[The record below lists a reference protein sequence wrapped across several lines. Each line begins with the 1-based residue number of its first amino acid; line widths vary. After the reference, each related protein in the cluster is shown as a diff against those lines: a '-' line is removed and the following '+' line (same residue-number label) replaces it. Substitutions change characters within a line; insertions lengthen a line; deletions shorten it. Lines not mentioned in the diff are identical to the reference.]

1 MLDSN
6 SSKDYS
12 WRHLSY
18 HNFYQV
24 VDVVVEDIQ
33 SLVWVATGK
42 AKRRLKGNQ
51 LEKLTYSVEKLIRD
65 SLSVVV
71 GSGRIP
77 NCPIAKSKMRYEGD
91 REDHRLTYDIFIK
104 RAYKGMIELGYL
116 YEAEVGF
123 NDRNPSKSKFSKSR
137 LTRYRAEAKL
147 INLFSKRDQKV
158 FPVILPQKLFK
169 PLIVQEKVKTK
180 EGGSKKVR
188 LDFEQSDHTKRLSN
202 NLKVI
207 NEALRRSWYDLEITN
222 EELKRLQRKLTSK
235 DRRDQG
241 ADYTLDFSQRSLSRV
256 FNDICFETGGRF
268 YNGWWQNIPKE
279 YRANIIIDGK
289 PTVEFDYSTI
299 HPTILYIKEG
309 LKPPEDAYSQIINDN
324 FNGLNVEK
332 HRLRSMLKSAFNAML
347 NSKKPMSNPP
357 KGIKPSDFG
366 LKWSEVSSAILRT
379 HSSIAHHFYSDAGR
393 KLQKIDSEIAEIVL
407 LHFAKRN
414 IPILPVHDSFIM
426 HHHFDKELSQMMHK
440 AFRLVVGGIID
451 IDQKLIR
458 RLPSLPNTNYAEDSI
473 QDVVDLLA
481 QGYMQRETKF
491 YEMQSLR
498 PNEVQNIAN
507 G

>member
-6 SSKDYS
+6 NYKDYS
-12 WRHLSY
+12 WRDLSY
-18 HNFYQV
+18 HSFYQV
-24 VDVVVEDIQ
+24 VDAIVEDIQ

-42 AKRRLKGNQ
+42 TRRRLKGNQ
-51 LEKLTYSVEKLIRD
+51 LKKLTYSVEKLIRD
-65 SLSVVV
+65 SLAVVV

-91 REDHRLTYDIFIK
+91 RDDLRLTYDIFIK
-104 RAYKGMIELGYL
+104 RAYKGMIELGFI
-116 YEAEVGF
+116 YEAEDGF
-123 NDRNPSKSKFSKSR
+123 YDRNPSKGKFSKSR
-137 LTRYRAEAKL
+137 LTRYRAEVKL

-158 FPVILPQKLFK
+158 FPVILPQKQFE
-169 PLIVQEKVKTK
+169 PLIVQEKVKTR

-188 LDFEQSDHTKRLSN
+188 LNFEESDYTKHLSE
-202 NLKVI
+202 NLRVI
-207 NEALRRSWYDLEITN
+207 NGALSRSWYDLEITN
-222 EELKRLQRKLTSK
+222 EELERLQGKLTSK

-241 ADYTLDFSQRSLSRV
+241 SDYTLDFSLRSLRRV

-268 YNGWWQNIPKE
+268 YGGWWQNIPKE
-279 YRANIIIDGK
+279 YRANIIIDRK

-309 LKPPEDAYSQIINDN
+309 LKPPEDSYTQIIKDN

-347 NSKKPMSNPP
+347 NSKNPMSNPP

-366 LKWSEVSSAILRT
+366 LKWSEISSAILKT
-379 HSSIAHHFYSDAGR
+379 HSPIAHHFYSDAGR

-407 LHFAKRN
+407 LHFARRH

-426 HHHFDKELSQMMHK
+426 HHHFGKELSQMMHK
-440 AFRLVVGGIID
+440 AFRLVVGGNID
-451 IDQKLIR
+451 IDQKLIE
-458 RLPSLPNTNYAEDSI
+458 RLPSLPDKNYVDDDI

-481 QGYMQRETKF
+481 QGYMQRETRF
-491 YEMQSLR
+491 FNLR
-498 PNEVQNIAN
+498 SSGSNKV
-507 G
+507 